1 MMANVEPATTV
12 DYSTRE
18 QVVAIS
24 VVRCAMIDTDELER
38 ELKNEGRIIELLVQR
53 SIKQSKDIQELKREL
68 ENMKDT
74 PDDDDDDSI
83 RSKQMCA

>member
-12 DYSTRE
+12 DCSTLE

-53 SIKQSKDIQELKREL
+53 SIKQSKDIQELKYEL
-68 ENMKDT
+68 EKMKDV
-74 PDDDDDDSI
+74 PDDNDDDTI
-83 RSKQMCA
+83 PPKQTSA